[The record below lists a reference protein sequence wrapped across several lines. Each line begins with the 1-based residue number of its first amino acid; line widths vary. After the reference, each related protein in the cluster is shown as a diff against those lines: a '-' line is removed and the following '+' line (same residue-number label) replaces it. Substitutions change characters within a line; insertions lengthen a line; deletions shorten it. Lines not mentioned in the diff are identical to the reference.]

1 MSTRISRAR
10 RSVPL
15 APTLSPEGGGET
27 APPTLSPAG
36 RGRGPRQREG
46 EGADARTLR
55 RPSDLVA
62 AGLVAPGREAELA
75 AVAERFAVAITPDMV
90 ELIERG
96 HDSDPIARQFVPNAR
111 ELETR
116 PEEDQDPIGDRR
128 LSPLKGI
135 VHRYP
140 DRVLLKPSHVCPVYC
155 RFCFRREQ
163 VGPGS
168 ESLTAAELEAALDY
182 IRARPAIWEVIV
194 TGGDPFLLSPRR
206 LAAIVGALDAIP
218 HLGVIRFHTRVP
230 IVAPQRV
237 GPALVAALA
246 AEKAVYVA
254 IHANHPRELT
264 PQARTACLRLSR
276 AGIPLLGQSVLLKGV
291 NDDAATLAA
300 LFRGL
305 AAMRV
310 KPYYLHHPD
319 LARGTAAFR
328 PTLDEG
334 RALMRRLRGR
344 VSGLCQPTY
353 VLDLPGGHGKVPVG
367 PCYAT
372 PQGEAG
378 AWSIEDPEGQRHAYP
393 PLNAAPED

>member
-1 MSTRISRAR
+1 MSTRTSR
-10 RSVPL
+10 S
-15 APTLSPEGGGET
+15 TT
-27 APPTLSPAG
+27 AQPLSPAG
-36 RGRGPRQREG
+36 RGRDPRQREG
-46 EGADARTLR
+46 EGARARTLR
-55 RPSDLVA
+55 RPSELVA
-62 AGLVAPGREAELA
+62 AGLVAPEREAEIA
-75 AVAERFAVAITPDMV
+75 AVAERFAVAITPDMA

-96 HDSDPIARQFVPNAR
+96 DDSDPIARQFVPDAR
-111 ELETR
+111 EMETR
-116 PEEDQDPIGDRR
+116 PEEDHDPIGDRR

-163 VGPGS
+163 VGPEG

-230 IVAPQRV
+230 VVAPRLV
-237 GPALVAALA
+237 GPALAAALK

-264 PQARTACLRLSR
+264 PAARAACLRLAR

-291 NDDAATLAA
+291 NDDAATLEA

-319 LARGTAAFR
+319 LARGTASFR
-328 PTLDEG
+328 PTLGEG
-334 RALMRRLRGR
+334 RALMRQLRGR
-344 VSGLCQPTY
+344 VSGLCQPSY
-353 VLDLPGGHGKVPVG
+353 VLDLPGGYGKVPVG

-372 PQGEAG
+372 PQAPAG
-378 AWSIEDPEGQRHAYP
+378 AWSIEDPEGRMHHYP
-393 PLNAAPED
+393 PRR